1 MTESSVVM
9 NKAKKKDAL
18 SIFILVLLLVT
29 LLVRINMWPVLL
41 YFFTEIPLGGCY
53 ISQTTVNETN
63 IKNKRCFH
71 SSGMIFLTS
80 LITSTQKEHSY
91 NSLSY
96 RLEPKRIDIH
106 KAVIEYAIHNLSLS
120 PNTPDLAQKWK
131 PVGDAQAK
139 VIRLNDNQL
148 LYREDFFNDRQSY
161 EVLQE
166 Q

>member
-1 MTESSVVM
+1 M
-9 NKAKKKDAL
+9 NKVKKKDAL
-18 SIFILVLLLVT
+18 SIFIFILLLVT

-41 YFFTEIPLGGCY
+41 CCFTDIPLGGCY

-71 SSGMIFLTS
+71 SSGVMSLTS
-80 LITSTQKEHSY
+80 LITDKQKEHSY
-91 NSLSY
+91 ISLSY

-106 KAVIEYAIHNLSLS
+106 KAVIEYTIDNLSLS
-120 PNTPDLAQKWK
+120 PNTLDLAHKWK

-139 VIRLNDNQL
+139 IIRLNGNQL